1 MKIEWKQRIVA
12 EDKISNKEIV
22 NFLLKNRGIIDNES
36 FLHPPH
42 PSYLSFDLFHLKT
55 AFQKTIQLLEEIYD
69 KKQKIVVYTDYD
81 ADGITGGTILW
92 ETLHLLGF
100 SVFPYVPHRKN
111 EGYGFSVKGI
121 DTVIKEYNPVLIISV
136 DHGIS
141 AKKQIEYAVSKGL
154 KIIVTDHHLKPDDL
168 PDSAFSLFHI
178 PELSGSGVAYLFAKE
193 VFDHFTSKKPSDK
206 NVITSQHQLLISH
219 FNSDYIALA
228 SIGTVADL
236 VPLIGPSRSIVYHG
250 LAAFPKV
257 KRHGICAIIKQA
269 GIEEKVITPYEIGFM
284 IAPRI
289 NAVGRLTHAI
299 DALRLLCTKS
309 DDKAKMLAAQVGDT
323 NKARQDLVEV
333 AVKEAIEY
341 VKKLLVKLN
350 NILPLLLI
358 VANPHWNEGIIGLIA
373 SKLTEKYNRPTIVM
387 TKSGDDWK
395 GSARSFNNFHLTNFL
410 RTQSKLMRGVGGH
423 KLAAGFSVEEKYKDT
438 LIAKLEEEAKKILK
452 VEDLERA
459 IEADIHIPLSKIKI
473 SLAKDIEVLAP
484 FGMGNPH
491 PKFVSMVSVID
502 KKLFGKKN
510 EHVKLIVKDI
520 DSYSFPLEML
530 AFYKVEEYKNIEK
543 GQKLQIVYEL
553 DINKWN
559 GRETLRGRIV
569 FISPL
574 SVI

>member
-1 MKIEWKQRIVA
+1 MKIEWKHKIVT

-22 NFLLKNRGIIDNES
+22 DLLLKNRGIIDEES

-42 PSYLSFDLFHLKT
+42 PSYLTFDLFHLKT
-55 AFQKTIQLLEEIYD
+55 AFQKTIRLLEEIYG

-100 SVFPYVPHRKN
+100 NVSPYVPHRQN
-111 EGYGFSVKGI
+111 EGYGFSIKGI
-121 DTVIKEYNPVLIISV
+121 DSVKGEFNPTLIISV

-141 AKKQIEYAVSKGL
+141 ARKQIEYATKKGV
-154 KIIVTDHHLKPDDL
+154 KIIVTDHHLKPDD
-168 PDSAFSLFHI
+168 PPTSAFAIFHI

-193 VFDHFTSKKPSDK
+193 VFNYFKTKQK
-206 NVITSQHQLLISH
+206 NEYQLLTSH
-219 FNSDYIALA
+219 FQSDYLALA

-250 LAAFPKV
+250 LAAFLKV
-257 KRHGICAIIKQA
+257 KRHGIRAIIKQA
-269 GIEEKVITPYEIGFM
+269 GIEEKVITPYEIGFV

-309 DDKAKMLAAQVGDT
+309 DDKAKMLASQVGDV
-323 NKARQDLVEV
+323 NKERQDLVEQ
-333 AVKEAIEY
+333 AVKEAMDY
-341 VKKLLVKLN
+341 VEKLLVKSKN
-350 NILPLLLI
+350 KLPLLLI
-358 VANPHWNEGIIGLIA
+358 VVNPNWNEGIIGLIA

-387 TKSGDDWK
+387 TKSGNDWK
-395 GSARSFNNFHLTNFL
+395 GSARSFNSFHLTNFL
-410 RTQSKLMRGVGGH
+410 RSQSKYMLGVGGH
-423 KLAAGFSVEEKYKDT
+423 KLAAGFSVEDKYKDI
-438 LIAKLEEEAKKILK
+438 LINKLENEAKKILK
-452 VEDLERA
+452 EEDLERS
-459 IEADIHIPLSKIKI
+459 IEVDIHIPLSKIKI

-502 KKLFGKKN
+502 KKLFGKKY
-510 EHVKLIVKDI
+510 EHVKLIVKDA

-569 FISPL
+569 YFDP
-574 SVI
+574 

>member
-1 MKIEWKQRIVA
+1 MKIEWKQRLVA
-12 EDKISNKEIV
+12 DDKISNKEIIDL
-22 NFLLKNRGIIDNES
+22 LLKNRNIADGES

-42 PSYLSFDLFHLKT
+42 PRYLTFDSFHLKT
-55 AFQKTIQLLEEIYD
+55 AFQKTIRFLEEIYE

-100 SVFPYVPHRKN
+100 DVSPYVPHRQN

-121 DTVIKEYNPVLIISV
+121 DSVIEEFNPTLIISV

-141 AKKQIEYAVSKGL
+141 AKKQIEYAASKGL
-154 KIIVTDHHLKPDDL
+154 KIIVTDHHLKPED
-168 PDSAFSLFHI
+168 PPTSAFTIFHI

-193 VFDHFTSKKPSDK
+193 IFDHFASKKTGEK
-206 NVITSQHQLLISH
+206 NVRASEYKLLTSH

-250 LAAFPKV
+250 LATFPEV
-257 KRHGICAIIKQA
+257 ARHGIRAIIRQA

-333 AVKEAIEY
+333 AVKEAVDY
-341 VKKLLVKLN
+341 VEKLLVKSG
-350 NILPLLLI
+350 NILPQLLI
-358 VANPHWNEGIIGLIA
+358 VANPNWNEGIIGLIA

-395 GSARSFNNFHLTNFL
+395 GSARSFNDFHLTNFL
-410 RTQSKLMRGVGGH
+410 RSQSKLMRGVGGH
-423 KLAAGFSVEEKYKDT
+423 KLAAGFSVEEKHKDI
-438 LIAKLEEEAKKILK
+438 LIAKLEEEAKRILK
-452 VEDLERA
+452 AEDLERT

-491 PKFVSMVSVID
+491 PKFVSVVSVID

-510 EHVKLIVKDI
+510 EHVKLIVKDV

-543 GQKLQIVYEL
+543 GQKLQIIYEL

-569 FISPL
+569 FIGPL
-574 SVI
+574 PAV